1 MAGRM
6 VRRWLRAVPLSPAG
20 PGAQG
25 SEVTGKDQSIHPGR
39 DSVTTGS
46 RAWRP
51 LGPPSYSLDSAGHP
65 EAEPRIDS
73 SSGESR
79 EAEQVQRS
87 RDLFQGPQEAARVG
101 QSASP
106 VPGSSPGTTPAGR
119 GFMTLVFPDSVR
131 QTGLLRAPKHP
142 FVQKKTATVDFLCQL
157 DWVTGAWLNP
167 ISRWIWKSV
176 SRRH

>member
-1 MAGRM
+1 M

-39 DSVTTGS
+39 DSITTGS

-51 LGPPSYSLDSAGHP
+51 LGPSSCSLDSAEHP

-79 EAEQVQRS
+79 EAEGAGAEKQRFVS
-87 RDLFQGPQEAARVG
+87 GPT
-101 QSASP
+101 
-106 VPGSSPGTTPAGR
+106 GSSWGRAICLPGAWLFPTNHTSRR

-131 QTGLLRAPKHP
+131 QTGLLRALKHP
-142 FVQKKTATVDFLCQL
+142 SVQKKTAVVDFLCQL
-157 DWVTGAWLNP
+157 DWVTGTWLNP
-167 ISRWIWKSV
+167 ISRWVWKSV
-176 SRRH
+176 SR